1 MNFSSQPSRRP
12 ALLGTTALLLS
23 LLTLFLSPSMAVAQ
37 QLAPPFCDLPALP
50 ACEPSSG
57 PPDSPP
63 APERVKPGDCDFARA
78 PVSGDKQA
86 VAANAPN
93 PLAGESFYV
102 DTYRKQS
109 GNKDY
114 REPAYRDY
122 LRAEG
127 VEKTLLGKIALTP
140 RFTWFGRFT
149 PMPERICAFILS
161 AEAEGGVPLITTLRH
176 QGRECHANYQAGG
189 VAEDERSKAWY
200 DDLARG
206 IGSSRAIIAFEPD
219 SVGTVDCLAKSRR
232 QARLDLLRY
241 GVDVLSKLPNVT
253 IYIEATAS
261 DWRPAAE
268 VAKKLRYIGIDKV
281 RGFMLNVTHFDWTA
295 ANIRYGMQVS
305 RLVGGKHFIVS
316 TNHSGRG
323 PVHYRKRIGDRNRRV
338 VINCHPRRRGL
349 GPAPTTNTANPRV
362 DAYMWISRP
371 GYSRGA
377 CNGGPPKEGDWWRE
391 RALELA
397 RYATQWIGP
406 PKGTRYGFPR
416 GSVSLSQAAGD
427 QIQR

>member
-1 MNFSSQPSRRP
+1 VTGDKR
-12 ALLGTTALLLS
+12 AV
-23 LLTLFLSPSMAVAQ
+23 SPS
-37 QLAPPFCDLPALP
+37 
-50 ACEPSSG
+50 
-57 PPDSPP
+57 
-63 APERVKPGDCDFARA
+63 
-78 PVSGDKQA
+78 
-86 VAANAPN
+86 APN
-93 PLAGESFYV
+93 PLAGEKWYV

-122 LRAEG
+122 LRASG
-127 VEKTLLGKIALTP
+127 AKKTLLGKIALTP

-149 PMPERICAFILS
+149 PMPERICAFVLT
-161 AEAEGGVPLITTLRH
+161 AEADRAVPLITTLRH
-176 QGRECHANYQAGG
+176 QGRECHSRYKAGG
-189 VAEDERSKAWY
+189 VAEDERSKRWY
-200 DDLARG
+200 DRLARG

-253 IYIEATAS
+253 IYIEASAS
-261 DWRPAAE
+261 DWRPAKE
-268 VAKKLRYIGIDKV
+268 VARRLRYIGIAKV

-295 ANIRYGMQVS
+295 ANVRYGMEVS

-323 PVHYRKRIGDRNRRV
+323 PVHYRKRIGGRNRRV
-338 VINCHPRRRGL
+338 VVNCHPRRRGL
-349 GPAPTTNTANPRV
+349 GPSPTTNTGNPRV

-377 CNGGPPKEGDWWRE
+377 CNGGPPKEGDWWQE

-397 RYATQWIGP
+397 RYATQWVGP
-406 PKGTRYGFPR
+406 PRGTRFGFPR
-416 GSVSLSQAAGD
+416 GKLGLSQAAGD
-427 QIQR
+427 QLR